1 MIIPEWIA
9 AFIVCAVLTVVV
21 ALLLVLAL
29 VILTEA
35 IELYFRRLKRQ
46 YEITDVRKFIKE
58 YKEWKS
64 LKEQDN

>member
-9 AFIVCAVLTVVV
+9 VFIICAVLIIVV
-21 ALLLVLAL
+21 ALLLTLAL

-46 YEITDVRKFIKE
+46 YAIVDVRKFIKE

-64 LKEQDN
+64 LKEQG